1 MSPFRILFLLFILV
15 PLVEIYLL
23 IQVGSVIGGLPTV
36 LLIILTAI
44 VGVGLLKQQGL
55 STLMAAQQSLVRG
68 ELSALQLLEGAALLI
83 SGALLLTPGFVTDFI
98 CFMGLIP
105 VTRQAMVRGF
115 LYRSNVGVSSPPF
128 HGAERDQGVTID
140 GEFHEKRE
148 SPDSRL
154 K

>member
-1 MSPFRILFLLFILV
+1 MTPFRFLFLLFILV

-55 STLMAAQQSLVRG
+55 STLMTAQQSLARG
-68 ELSALQLLEGAALLI
+68 ELPALQLLEGAALLV

-98 CFMGLIP
+98 GFIGLIP
-105 VTRQAMVRGF
+105 LTRQALLSSF
-115 LYRSNVGVSSPPF
+115 LSRRNAGASHPF
-128 HGAERDQGVTID
+128 HTTERDRGVTID
-140 GEFHEKRE
+140 GEFQEKQE
-148 SPDSRL
+148 PPDPWL

>member
-1 MSPFRILFLLFILV
+1 M

-55 STLMAAQQSLVRG
+55 STLMAAQQSLTRG
-68 ELSALQLLEGAALLI
+68 ELPALQLLEGAALLV

-98 CFMGLIP
+98 GFLGLIP
-105 VTRQAMVRGF
+105 LTRQALLRGF
-115 LYRSNVGVSSPPF
+115 LSRKGAGVSHPF
-128 HGAERDQGVTID
+128 HTTERDRGVTID
-140 GEFHEKRE
+140 GEFQEKRE
-148 SPDSRL
+148 PPDPWL

>member
-1 MSPFRILFLLFILV
+1 MTPFRILFLLFILV

-55 STLMAAQQSLVRG
+55 STLMTAQQSLARG
-68 ELSALQLLEGAALLI
+68 ELPALQLLEGAALLV

-98 CFMGLIP
+98 GFIGLIP
-105 VTRQAMVRGF
+105 LTRQALLSSF
-115 LYRSNVGVSSPPF
+115 LSRRNAGASHPF
-128 HGAERDQGVTID
+128 HTTERDRGVTID
-140 GEFHEKRE
+140 GEFQEKQE
-148 SPDSRL
+148 PPDPWL